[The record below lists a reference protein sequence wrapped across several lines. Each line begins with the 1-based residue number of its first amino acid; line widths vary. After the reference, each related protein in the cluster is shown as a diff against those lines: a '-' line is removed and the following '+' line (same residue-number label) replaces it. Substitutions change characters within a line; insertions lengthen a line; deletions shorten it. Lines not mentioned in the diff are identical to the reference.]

1 MNKRDKIGLAL
12 VAVVFA
18 AVIGVIAANDIN
30 INTTFKVTDGYWDYT
45 RTIASTHS
53 ITAQAPNVAG
63 GTILV
68 SSNWTL
74 VTVGNVTTNGWAW
87 FRNLAT
93 NGPYCQIGV
102 TNAGTTVV
110 AFARLEIGETA
121 LMKLEDA
128 GVYYARANPT
138 TTVSI
143 VLERVIVDK

>member
-1 MNKRDKIGLAL
+1 MKKIDKIVVAL
-12 VAVVFA
+12 VAVLFA
-18 AVIGVIAANDIN
+18 AVIGVIAANEIN
-30 INTTFKVTDGYWDYT
+30 INSTFKVTDGFWDYT
-45 RTIASTHS
+45 RTVNATHS
-53 ITAQAPNVAG
+53 ITAQAPNIAG

-74 VTVGNVTTNGWAW
+74 VSVGNVATNGWAW

-102 TNAGTTVV
+102 TNAGVAVV
-110 AFARLEIGETA
+110 PFMRLEIGETA

-128 GVYYARANPT
+128 GIYYARANPT